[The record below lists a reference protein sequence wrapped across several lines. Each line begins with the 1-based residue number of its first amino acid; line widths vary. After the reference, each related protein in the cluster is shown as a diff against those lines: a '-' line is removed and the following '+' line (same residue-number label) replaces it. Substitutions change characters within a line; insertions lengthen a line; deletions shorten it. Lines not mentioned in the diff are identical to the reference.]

1 MIGRRGFSLVEIMIG
16 VLILAVVLGAFLT
29 GIRSAHREVEVSDK
43 HISVLLC
50 SQKVIEDLMEE
61 IWLNPFGFRT
71 LGIENSTPSPTPITK
86 GQSVFFTGL
95 EAGNGRNVIGPEM
108 KPLYHQIDDLEL
120 TVSAERQAAVTD
132 NRLES
137 NLYLG
142 NIHFTW
148 NGKRG
153 KGDDQ
158 VEVVFFSPGTP
169 KKFTA
174 GTYVTSGSDASYTAI
189 LGSPGGKPKLLQ
201 NLGDV
206 YRACRAFM
214 TSDFFS
220 KSFVEIQRL
229 KKLSRNCAFPGKELY
244 DCHYELAG
252 VWYEMARR
260 SLNFLVSTEPAI
272 GAFAGEYAPG
282 SLGTDFDGGPTKL
295 NAILR
300 DFRLIYETLVSS
312 LLQAR
317 ANYQFLVTPDMAKY
331 KGIRM
336 QYHLIARV
344 IDLYRVL
351 IVTPTHQYGLAEYR
365 YFLEQLD
372 RFGEGR
378 CPALRRMV
386 AYELDNS
393 DTVDEVV
400 ERLPNLKQL
409 DTLFA
414 RKMRPVLGFIR
425 NRLAED

>member
-1 MIGRRGFSLVEIMIG
+1 MTGRSGFSLVEIMIG
-16 VLILAVVLGAFLT
+16 ILILAVTLGSFIT
-29 GIRSAHREVEVSDK
+29 GIRSARREVEVSDK

-61 IWLNPFGFRT
+61 IWLNPFGFQT
-71 LGIENSTPSPTPITK
+71 LGIENSTMSPTPITQ

-95 EAGNGRNVIGPEM
+95 ETGSGRNVIGPEM

-120 TVSAERQAAVTD
+120 TVSAERQAPVGD

-142 NIHFTW
+142 NICFTW
-148 NGKRG
+148 NGRRG
-153 KGDDQ
+153 QGDGQ
-158 VEVVFFSPGTP
+158 VEAIFFSPGTP

-189 LGSPGGKPKLLQ
+189 LGSPGGKPKVLR

-220 KSFVEIQRL
+220 RSFVEVKRL
-229 KKLSRNCAFPGKELY
+229 KKLSRNCAFPGRTLY
-244 DCHYELAG
+244 NYHYKLAG
-252 VWYEMARR
+252 TWYEMARR
-260 SLNFLVSTEPAI
+260 SLNFLISTEPAI
-272 GAFAGEYAPG
+272 SAFAGEYFPG
-282 SLGTDFDGGPTKL
+282 SLGSDFEGRPTKL

-344 IDLYRVL
+344 MDLYRVL
-351 IVTPTHQYGLAEYR
+351 IVTPTHRYGLAEYR
-365 YFLEQLD
+365 HFLEQLD

-393 DTVDEVV
+393 DTVDDVV

-414 RKMRPVLGFIR
+414 RKMRSVLGFIR